1 MACEGITKDGA
12 YLIGTINGGH
22 LNRSNSN
29 GILNQTRINKSN
41 VSILKRCDRRRALH
55 PAIVEIKECRIYIG
69 VGGGKERLKKGEG
82 EGVAGGHRGITS
94 PGLLPMAKRLISN
107 FKSNKN
113 DS

>member
-55 PAIVEIKECRIYIG
+55 RDHRNKRMLNIYRCWRRKRAAEERR
-69 VGGGKERLKKGEG
+69 GGGGWSIA
-82 EGVAGGHRGITS
+82 V
-94 PGLLPMAKRLISN
+94 
-107 FKSNKN
+107 
-113 DS
+113 